1 MYERMEKMKDVESM
15 TLEGFFLADYQRMRQ
30 ENDELRQQIA
40 ELSREDSSRY
50 GVFDLG
56 EPVDMVKVEVKSCYY
71 FTGDYGLKDYTAE
84 QVDSIRA
91 KTNEELMNWA
101 ETFKIGDWSG
111 TAIQVTEKRY
121 RFSVRVT
128 DMDGSKR
135 YAFDPRHSCAV
146 VSLDDQETEMV
157 DNLDNWMPADMLD
170 DLKKAALSEV
180 RDHLYKA
187 YEKKRKAEESQED
200 NAE

>member
-1 MYERMEKMKDVESM
+1 MKDVESM